1 MVLKLW
7 ARSLITPNFWYLG
20 SRFKG
25 NIIQSVDVLFVF
37 NPQRNCCKSSG
48 TLKVITEFHRLG
60 SWLSLSWSF
69 SCLRAGDKQDLAVW
83 RVESVLL
90 SSLPLEKDVTYSR
103 RCMVLAKL
111 SPNKPICT
119 IPLCCAVPFVVNWR
133 GTRKI
138 FILRAHGWG
147 GNYIELKILKELFG
161 FQLMDQLLLLN
172 PSIQLHLWKLYFVR

>member
-103 RCMVLAKL
+103 RWFLPSSHQINLFAL
-111 SPNKPICT
+111 YR
-119 IPLCCAVPFVVNWR
+119 CAV
-133 GTRKI
+133 
-138 FILRAHGWG
+138 LC
-147 GNYIELKILKELFG
+147 
-161 FQLMDQLLLLN
+161 LLLWIGEKHVKFSSWERMVEAETTLN
-172 PSIQLHLWKLYFVR
+172 WKY

>member
-48 TLKVITEFHRLG
+48 TLKVITEFHGLG
-60 SWLSLSWSF
+60 SWLPLSWSF

-90 SSLPLEKDVTYSR
+90 SSLPLEKDVTYR
-103 RCMVLAKL
+103 RRWFLPSSHQINLFAL
-111 SPNKPICT
+111 YR
-119 IPLCCAVPFVVNWR
+119 CAV
-133 GTRKI
+133 
-138 FILRAHGWG
+138 LC
-147 GNYIELKILKELFG
+147 
-161 FQLMDQLLLLN
+161 LLLWIGEKHVKFSSWERMVEAETTLN
-172 PSIQLHLWKLYFVR
+172 WKY